1 MKIKHAAKCYRNKGK
16 QSLFRKYSCFTSIK
30 RTLYKPH
37 FTTQQYLRINSM
49 KRFKQYRKLLAT
61 ALFAMTCQS
70 ALAQA
75 PKIKPATVDSLKLY
89 SEVTSLTMAFNAKYG
104 RPFSLPTNAKAAIDQ
119 IADNSDT
126 KRYMGT
132 KDYNDFAKDSQFAK
146 DANSMMIDLTR
157 LIASFKKVGFIHAI
171 EAKGKTPAIMFDID
185 NTIEL
190 TSFDDDY
197 FTKSGINDPAT
208 AEFIKQNCFKDGITC
223 YFITARSCNHNESSA
238 TRSWLKKHLHL
249 SDQKL
254 DQYVFLSGSVPANAC
269 TNNTNERVAY
279 KDVLRRALSDQRH
292 VYWLMS
298 VGDQMTDW
306 FGKNTGL
313 KVWYPN
319 AMFDSSIVENNHN
332 DSQAKLHLQSVSAPS
347 KQCYNKLKKYVLA
360 QSTLQY
366 CLAFKNN
373 HFVKSV

>member
-1 MKIKHAAKCYRNKGK
+1 MKP
-16 QSLFRKYSCFTSIK
+16 FR
-30 RTLYKPH
+30 
-37 FTTQQYLRINSM
+37 
-49 KRFKQYRKLLAT
+49 QYRKLLAA

-75 PKIKPATVDSLKLY
+75 SATKPETVDSLRLY

-104 RPFSLPTNAKAAIDQ
+104 KPFSLPTNAQAAINQ
-119 IADNSDT
+119 IANNSDT
-126 KRYMGT
+126 KRYMDT
-132 KDYNDFAKDSQFAK
+132 KDYNNFAKDSQFAK
-146 DANSMMIDLTR
+146 DANAMMSDLTN
-157 LIASFKKVGFIHAI
+157 LIANFKKIGFIHAI
-171 EAKGKTPAIMFDID
+171 EAEGKTPAIMFDID

-208 AEFIKQNCFKDGITC
+208 AEFIEQNCFKDGIAC

-249 SDQKL
+249 SDKTL
-254 DQYVFLSGSVPANAC
+254 DQYVFLSGSVPADAC
-269 TNNTNERVAY
+269 TSNANERVAY

-306 FGKNTGL
+306 FGKDTGL

-332 DSQAKLHLQSVSAPS
+332 NANAKLHLQSVTAPNN
-347 KQCYNKLKKYVLA
+347 QCYNKLKKDVLA

-366 CLAFKNN
+366 CVAFKND
-373 HFVKSV
+373 HFVKSA